1 MRGQN
6 SMLVLRRKINEA
18 LVIDHNIEIVV
29 LGVEGDV
36 VKLGIQAPKQKEI
49 VRKELLESVSAE
61 NQLAMATKELK
72 AELNNLLKTM
82 KKAEK

>member
-1 MRGQN
+1 
-6 SMLVLRRKINEA
+6 MLVLRRKINEA

-36 VKLGIQAPKQKEI
+36 VKLGIQAPKHYEI
-49 VRKELLESVSAE
+49 VRKELLESVTAE
-61 NQLAMATKELK
+61 NQLARATKEVK